1 MTLSNIYSVLVR
13 LPERIVR
20 PFQDLFLLGLRLYVG
35 WQFLNAGLL
44 KLRSWENTL
53 FLFQYEYKVP
63 LLAPYP
69 AAVLGTIGE
78 ICFPVLLFIG
88 LFGRLSALGL
98 QAVNVMAVV
107 AYAHVI
113 FNPEFGTGAAAD
125 HYFWGLMLLVI
136 LVYGPGRY
144 SADTW
149 LARGR
154 QQTGSA
160 VKSGHV
166 GLVGRLSS

>member
-1 MTLSNIYSVLVR
+1 MTLSNVYSTLVS
-13 LPERIVR
+13 LPERVIG
-20 PFQDLFLLGLRLYVG
+20 PFQDLLLLGLRLYVG

-44 KLRSWENTL
+44 KLGSWENTL
-53 FLFQYEYKVP
+53 FLFRYEYQVP
-63 LLAPYP
+63 LLPPYP
-69 AAVLGTIGE
+69 AAVLGTFGE
-78 ICFPVLLFIG
+78 IAFPVLLFIG

-136 LVYGPGRY
+136 LVFGPGKY
-144 SADTW
+144 SADGW
-149 LARGR
+149 LARRRNVGS
-154 QQTGSA
+154 GSA
-160 VKSGHV
+160 NTSA
-166 GLVGRLSS
+166 LEFAGRPQS